1 MTFTGRFPLE
11 NVPMDNTEEV
21 NKNVDKEVQP
31 KTEKKIDGY
40 YKNADATGVVLNAY
54 SHAKQEL
61 DKAKAEEKRSKD
73 LVINHIGE
81 KLHDGTNRYTTDFNC
96 LKIVKQP
103 VSSLEIPDMNYFQQC
118 LGWISQCLGQE
129 TAAALVTWKPSL
141 DKRTYD
147 ALPEEIKSVFNQ
159 FVTLKYNSPS
169 ITIEDLD
176 K

>member
-21 NKNVDKEVQP
+21 NKKVDKEVQP

-40 YKNADATGVVLNAY
+40 YKNADATGVVLNGY
-54 SHAKQEL
+54 S
-61 DKAKAEEKRSKD
+61 KAKEALDNAKKEEKHWKD
-73 LVINHIGE
+73 LVMNHIGE
-81 KLHDGTNRYTTDFNC
+81 KLHEGTNRYTTDFNC

-103 VSSLEIPDMNYFQQC
+103 VLSLEITDMNYFQQC